1 MKLKTQDKMEKLIKI
16 IKSDWTAA
24 ILGLV
29 LLFGAYTQ
37 TDLGTGA
44 DVIVG
49 FGTFVW
55 IVYWIVRK
63 YFLKG

>member
-1 MKLKTQDKMEKLIKI
+1 MKNI

-29 LLFGAYTQ
+29 LLFVIYTQ
-37 TDLGTGA
+37 TDLDTMA
-44 DVIVG
+44 DFFAG
-49 FGTFVW
+49 FGTFLW
-55 IVYWIVRK
+55 IVFWVVRK